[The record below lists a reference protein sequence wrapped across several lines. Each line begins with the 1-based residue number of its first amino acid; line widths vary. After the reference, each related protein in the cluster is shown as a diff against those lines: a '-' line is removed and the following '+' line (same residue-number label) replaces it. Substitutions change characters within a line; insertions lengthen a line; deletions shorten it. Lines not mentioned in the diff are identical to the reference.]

1 MHSIYSTNIFNYG
14 KVIFIFS
21 FLFNINYCLI
31 VIPFNIKDI
40 PKKQN
45 LQYIYT
51 SLEIGEPKKEIY
63 SIINFSNSL
72 FYFANDSII
81 NLTSNSYISSYSNTF
96 NLISKIN
103 NTSFPSNLK
112 NIISEKFY
120 FCTDIDCNNKK
131 SYILSPILYPEIDI
145 SEKIY
150 PIIDLQINN
159 WNKSFNFI
167 HILKTKNIINN
178 YYWTI
183 KFNDL
188 SNGKIIIGDLPHNYE
203 KNNKIF
209 KEKNLKLINTYSKQN
224 KIFWGIQFSAIKF
237 DKITMTDLMLG
248 KIEPK
253 ILEIFGS
260 YEYINK
266 IEEIFFKKYKDN
278 NICRRIFDEVNGED
292 VFRFI
297 CDKNLFNKTDIYLFP
312 NLTLI
317 NVELNYSF
325 ILTGEELFIEKN
337 DKIYFMIVSKVG
349 ATEGHWDLGRIFLY
363 KYQFV
368 MDNDNNLIG
377 IYKESGGEEEEK
389 QEQPKKNYASI
400 IIILIIVLG
409 IIFIAIGVILALIK
423 KNICKNRKKRL
434 SELDDDFMY
443 LTKDK
448 E

>member
-1 MHSIYSTNIFNYG
+1 M
-14 KVIFIFS
+14 
-21 FLFNINYCLI
+21 
-31 VIPFNIKDI
+31 
-40 PKKQN
+40 
-45 LQYIYT
+45 
-51 SLEIGEPKKEIY
+51 
-63 SIINFSNSL
+63 
-72 FYFANDSII
+72 
-81 NLTSNSYISSYSNTF
+81 
-96 NLISKIN
+96 
-103 NTSFPSNLK
+103 
-112 NIISEKFY
+112 
-120 FCTDIDCNNKK
+120 
-131 SYILSPILYPEIDI
+131 
-145 SEKIY
+145 
-150 PIIDLQINN
+150 
-159 WNKSFNFI
+159 
-167 HILKTKNIINN
+167 
-178 YYWTI
+178 
-183 KFNDL
+183 
-188 SNGKIIIGDLPHNYE
+188 
-203 KNNKIF
+203 
-209 KEKNLKLINTYSKQN
+209 KLINTYSKQN

-292 VFRFI
+292 VFRYI

-325 ILTGEELFIEKN
+325 ILTGEELFMEKN

>member
-14 KVIFIFS
+14 KIIFIFS
-21 FLFNINYCLI
+21 FLLNIKCNLI
-31 VIPFNIKDI
+31 VIPFIIKDI

-45 LQYIYT
+45 QQYIY
-51 SLEIGEPKKEIY
+51 SSIEVGEPPNKIN

-72 FYFANDSII
+72 FYFGNEPTI
-81 NLTSNSYISSYSNTF
+81 NLTTNSYISSNSNSF
-96 NLISKIN
+96 NLISSIKDS
-103 NTSFPSNLK
+103 SFPYDLK
-112 NIISEKFY
+112 NIISEKLY
-120 FCTDIDCNNKK
+120 FCTDIDCNNKN
-131 SYILSPILYPEIDI
+131 SYILSPILYPDI
-145 SEKIY
+145 NINEKIF
-150 PIIDLQINN
+150 PIIDLQITNE
-159 WNKSFNFI
+159 NKSFNFI
-167 HILKTKNIINN
+167 HILKAKNIINN

-183 KFNDL
+183 KFKDL
-188 SNGKIIIGDLPHNYE
+188 SNGNIIIGDLPHNYE
-203 KNNKIF
+203 KNNNIF

-237 DKITMTDLMLG
+237 AHITMTDLMLG
-248 KIEPK
+248 KLEPK

-260 YEYINK
+260 YEYIIK
-266 IEEIFFKKYKDN
+266 IEEIFFKKYKDDG
-278 NICRRIFDEVNGED
+278 ICRRIFDELNGED
-292 VFRFI
+292 VFRFT
-297 CDKNLFNKTDIYLFP
+297 CDKNLFNKTDINLFP

-325 ILTGEELFIEKN
+325 ILTGEELFMEKD
-337 DKIYFMIVSKVG
+337 DKINFMIVSKVG
-349 ATEGHWDLGRIFLY
+349 LTEGHWDLGRIFLH

-377 IYKESGGEEEEK
+377 IYKESGEQEEK
-389 QEQPKKNYASI
+389 QLSPKKNYLTI

-409 IIFIAIGVILALIK
+409 LIFIAIGVILALIK
-423 KNICKNRKKRL
+423 KNLCKNRKKRL

>member
-1 MHSIYSTNIFNYG
+1 M
-14 KVIFIFS
+14 
-21 FLFNINYCLI
+21 
-31 VIPFNIKDI
+31 
-40 PKKQN
+40 
-45 LQYIYT
+45 
-51 SLEIGEPKKEIY
+51 
-63 SIINFSNSL
+63 
-72 FYFANDSII
+72 
-81 NLTSNSYISSYSNTF
+81 
-96 NLISKIN
+96 
-103 NTSFPSNLK
+103 
-112 NIISEKFY
+112 
-120 FCTDIDCNNKK
+120 
-131 SYILSPILYPEIDI
+131 SPILYPEIDI

-203 KNNKIF
+203 KNNRIF
-209 KEKNLKLINTYSKQN
+209 NRKNLKLINTYSKQN

-325 ILTGEELFIEKN
+325 ILTGEELFMEKN